1 MGCAMTLFVN
11 AALDFLA
18 EVADKVFTYVAP
30 SVSFGLYA
38 SAEAL
43 FLYGLYMVFL
53 GPHHGPP

>member
-1 MGCAMTLFVN
+1 MTLFVN